1 MTETI
6 VNHTISFGG
15 YSSNMKSCP
24 YCSGTVQ
31 NCLCDLFKRIND
43 GRLQYNAALK
53 ESILKIISNRSME
66 PSQNKASIIVLQ
78 EFQLETESCASS
90 TTAVNSPDL
99 VSKERGELP
108 VEVVGETSNVV
119 EILAEPADV
128 QNEEIS
134 AESGI
139 SAAVPKGKKG
149 KVKSKTVSKGWCERL
164 LGDYC
169 PVWLRKIKVI
179 DYNSVEYRR
188 VQTALA
194 VSKHMEQ
201 DGKFIQKLV
210 YRPDNRRVRWYLRP
224 FNIQRDNSYSAI
236 CEMASNSRKP
246 RRPYHSGIQQAPR
259 KHLVR
264 QWLNWRWEWETIIDF
279 IYEDFGYIEGE
290 NNMDLLEG
298 VHREEM
304 TPRAIKEYSV
314 EKPELQG
321 YLNPEYANDT
331 TIEDYGRFNSRGS
344 SLIEE
349 VFGGLIAICNGE
361 HTQLVSHIK
370 NLRRYASV

>member
-15 YSSNMKSCP
+15 YSSNRKSCP
-24 YCSGTVQ
+24 YCSDTVQ

-43 GRLQYNAALK
+43 GRLQYNAALRD
-53 ESILKIISNRSME
+53 SVLKIISNRSIE
-66 PSQNKASIIVLQ
+66 PSQNKASVIILQ
-78 EFQLETESCASS
+78 DFQLETESCASS

-99 VSKERGELP
+99 VSKEREEFPAEIL
-108 VEVVGETSNVV
+108 GETFNTGG
-119 EILAEPADV
+119 ILTEPANI

-134 AESGI
+134 VELGI
-139 SAAVPKGKKG
+139 PATVPKGNGG
-149 KVKSKTVSKGWCERL
+149 KVKCRTVSKGWCERL
-164 LGDYC
+164 FGDYC

-179 DYNSVEYRR
+179 DYSSEEYRKT
-188 VQTALA
+188 QTTLA
-194 VSKHMEQ
+194 VGKHIEQ

-224 FNIQRDNSYSAI
+224 FNIQRDYSYSAI
-236 CEMASNSRKP
+236 CEMASNSTRPRK
-246 RRPYHSGIQQAPR
+246 PYHSGIQRAPR
-259 KHLVR
+259 KHLIR
-264 QWLNWRWEWETIIDF
+264 RWLNWRWEWETIIDF

-298 VHREEM
+298 VHRDEVIPQIIED
-304 TPRAIKEYSV
+304 YSV
-314 EKPELQG
+314 KKPELQS
-321 YLNPEYANDT
+321 YLSSEYTNDT
-331 TIEDYGRFNSRGS
+331 VTEDYGRFNSRGS

-349 VFGGLIAICNGE
+349 VFGGLIAVCNGE
-361 HTQLVSHIK
+361 HTQLVSRIK